1 MNDLITIIIPTYNTE
16 NFISRAIKSLQNQ
29 TYSEIEMLIVDDYS
43 NDNTLPICY
52 KLQKT
57 DKRIK
62 IISKNKNTG
71 VANSRN
77 IGIRNAKGKYIMF
90 LDSDDYVEKD
100 FCLCMIN
107 TLKKYNA
114 EIVYCDYTVIK
125 DEDKIHKKLGKG
137 EGIVSH
143 QEMMKTVI
151 ASSYLW
157 NKIYLKSLFN
167 GIYFPENENYEDIR
181 TLYRVIERARVLVYK
196 PISLYF
202 YTQREGSIVHTQG
215 VKDQTEYFI
224 AILQLACFFKSNY
237 PRLFNEECL
246 YLIPA
251 AYEYCLNYYD
261 TKGSLYNRAL
271 SIIKENPIPKKA
283 TFFMKIK
290 LIMIKTLPCSI
301 GVFRLIKV
309 MRNRRRIG
317 Q

>member
-1 MNDLITIIIPTYNTE
+1 MNDLITVIIPTYNTGE
-16 NFISRAIKSLQNQ
+16 FISKAIKSLQNQ
-29 TYSEIEMLIVDDYS
+29 TYSEIEILIVDDCS
-43 NDNTLPICY
+43 NDDTLPICY

-107 TLKKYNA
+107 VLKKYNA
-114 EIVYCDYTVIK
+114 EIAYCDYTVIK
-125 DEDKIHKKLGKG
+125 GEDKIHKKLGKR
-137 EGIVSH
+137 EGTVSH

-167 GIYFPENENYEDIR
+167 GIYFPEGKNYEDIR
-181 TLYRVIERARVLVYK
+181 TLYKVIERARVLVYK
-196 PISLYF
+196 PVSLYF
-202 YTQREGSIVHTQG
+202 YTQREESIVHTQN
-215 VKDQTEYFI
+215 VKNQTEYFV

-237 PRLFNEECL
+237 PLLFNELCL
-246 YLIPA
+246 YLMPT
-251 AYEYCLNYYD
+251 AYEYCLNHYD
-261 TKGSLYNRAL
+261 TKGSLYKRAL
-271 SIIKENPIPKKA
+271 NIIKGNPIPKQIPL
-283 TFFMKIK
+283 FMKIE
-290 LIMIKTLPCSI
+290 LIMVKTLPCSI
-301 GVFRLIKV
+301 GVFRLITAVK
-309 MRNRRRIG
+309 NRRRMG